1 MSISVV
7 KRMQRWQWVMAVA
20 IIAVAVMFILVDG
33 QGPRLRRAE
42 YIPAPKSGSVAQWRF
57 YFNQSVKDPSPDNV
71 RLSAGRLYGV
81 TTTNDVVTVQVL
93 KTGPEPTE
101 QHITIIDLQSKY
113 GNRSSTITHVVRK
126 PDTLFYTPAK

>member
-7 KRMQRWQWVMAVA
+7 KRIQRWQWVMMVA
-20 IIAVAVMFILVDG
+20 IIAVAIMFVLVDR

-42 YIPAPKSGSVAQWRF
+42 YIPAPQSGSVAQWRF
-57 YFNQSVKDPSPDNV
+57 YFNQSVKDPSPDNI

-93 KTGPEPTE
+93 KTSAEPIE
-101 QHITIIDLQSKY
+101 QHVTIIDLQSKY
-113 GNRSSTITHVVRK
+113 GNRSSNITHVVRR

>member
-1 MSISVV
+1 MSISFV
-7 KRMQRWQWVMAVA
+7 KRTQRWQWAMLAAVIIVA
-20 IIAVAVMFILVDG
+20 IMFMLVDR

-93 KTGPEPTE
+93 KTGAEPTE

-113 GNRSSTITHVVRK
+113 GNRSSNITHVVRR

>member
-71 RLSAGRLYGV
+71 RLSAGRL
-81 TTTNDVVTVQVL
+81 DVVTVQVL

>member
-57 YFNQSVKDPSPDNV
+57 YFNQKLKDTSPDN
-71 RLSAGRLYGV
+71 GRM
-81 TTTNDVVTVQVL
+81 
-93 KTGPEPTE
+93 
-101 QHITIIDLQSKY
+101 
-113 GNRSSTITHVVRK
+113 
-126 PDTLFYTPAK
+126 

>member
-1 MSISVV
+1 MSISFV
-7 KRMQRWQWVMAVA
+7 KRTQRWQWAMLAAVIIVA
-20 IIAVAVMFILVDG
+20 IMFMLVDR

-42 YIPAPKSGSVAQWRF
+42 YVPASKSGNIAQWRF
-57 YFNQSVKDPSPDNV
+57 YLNQSVKDPSPDNV

-81 TTTNDVVTVQVL
+81 TTINDVVTVQVL

-101 QHITIIDLQSKY
+101 QHVTIIDLQSKY